1 MGEAL
6 GVQASQTQPDHVLLG
21 SNVFE
26 ALRWRVV
33 NKWFLELSCSN
44 LAMTFASNESIVTA
58 VASHKCLCYNLA
70 HFLCISA
77 ERRRHAHSR
86 RRLPSDL

>member
-26 ALRWRVV
+26 ASRWRVV
-33 NKWFLELSCSN
+33 N
-44 LAMTFASNESIVTA
+44 
-58 VASHKCLCYNLA
+58 
-70 HFLCISA
+70 
-77 ERRRHAHSR
+77 R
-86 RRLPSDL
+86 